1 MLFKTICVNWHT
13 PFTHDLIS
21 GDFSGLIPNSPT
33 IRTLKNY
40 SIVCSMFFGVV
51 FILYCLCLRLL
62 IFPYSCGLELFGS
75 KYSHYPFIYLYP
87 FWNHWCK
94 CNNNGLL
101 LLETCN
107 AHDFLISNTV
117 FRLFTRNKT
126 SWMHP
131 PSKHWHL
138 LDYVTVWQRD
148 RQNVW
153 VTKTMWWSRL
163 LDQPLS
169 VDLEAKM
176 NPVLHHQLQTSSY
189 DLAALCHVLL
199 ILIRKW
205 PTES

>member
-153 VTKTMWWSRL
+153 VTKTMCGADCWT
-163 LDQPLS
+163 
-169 VDLEAKM
+169 
-176 NPVLHHQLQTSSY
+176 NH
-189 DLAALCHVLL
+189 CLL
-199 ILIRKW
+199 ILKLRWILYYTTSCKQVRMTW
-205 PTES
+205 QHSVTFC